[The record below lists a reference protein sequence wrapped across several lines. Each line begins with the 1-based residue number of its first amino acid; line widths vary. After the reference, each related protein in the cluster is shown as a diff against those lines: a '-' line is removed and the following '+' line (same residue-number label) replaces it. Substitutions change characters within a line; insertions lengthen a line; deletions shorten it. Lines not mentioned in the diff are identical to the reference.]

1 MDNDVI
7 VGNSYQA
14 LCMVYYNYMAT
25 FSKTCLTNAMCGAYT
40 RYYLQTCDFIIAGY
54 QYEPNPERTCT
65 RILEGA
71 DCPNCAIL
79 TDCCAYTNI
88 DCCQRVITP
97 MPTTMPSHAP
107 TGMPSYFCNNESIP
121 VDDNTCSR
129 FQVFQSNK
137 IFELDNGDML
147 CCADSGEDCCRQ
159 SYVIFIAAG
168 GTLLLIVLFFMLAIY
183 MNHEPE
189 KNKRRVSPLDNIL
202 P

>member
-7 VGNSYQA
+7 VGNPYQA
-14 LCMVYYNYMAT
+14 LSALYYNYMAT
-25 FSKTCLTNAMCGAYT
+25 FSKSCLTDAMCGSYT
-40 RYYLQTCDFIIAGY
+40 RYYLQTCDFQIAGY
-54 QYEPNPERTCT
+54 QYETNPDRTCT
-65 RILEGA
+65 RTIEGA

-88 DCCQRVITP
+88 DCCRRVITP
-97 MPTTMPSHAP
+97 MPSTMPSQTP
-107 TGMPSYFCNNESIP
+107 TAMPSYFCNNESIS
-121 VDDNTCSR
+121 VNDNTCTA

-147 CCADSGEDCCRQ
+147 CCASREEDCCRQ

-168 GTLLLIVLFFMLAIY
+168 GTLLLIILFFMLAIY
-183 MNHEPE
+183 MNSEPN
-189 KNKRRVSPLDNIL
+189 KNVRRVSPLDNIL